1 MKPYA
6 KTGLHIVLI
15 AFVVLAVFP
24 FIWMFFTTFK
34 SISEIAKYPP
44 TFAPESY
51 TLRNYRRVF
60 ELLPVFNL
68 FFNSFLLSVLPA
80 VGSIVLGAVGGFIF
94 AKLEFKGRDLLFK
107 LLLIS
112 MIVPVET
119 RVIPLFLLVRK
130 LHLIDTYLA
139 AVFPSLMGPFSLFLM
154 RQHILQIPKDYLDAC
169 IVEGAT
175 FFQTL
180 KDIIFPL
187 VQPAAATVAIVSF
200 MWNWRQLLWHL
211 LILETPGKKTLEI
224 GMATFVTNVAG
235 AKDVDHGAYMAF
247 VTVSII
253 PVLIVFL
260 ALQKRFINSLVL
272 SGLKS

>member
-6 KTGLHIVLI
+6 KTALHILLI
-15 AFVVLAVFP
+15 ALAITAIFP
-24 FIWMFFTTFK
+24 FVWMFFTTFK
-34 SISEIAKYPP
+34 TIKEIARYPP
-44 TFAPESY
+44 TFVPDIL

-68 FFNSFLLSVLPA
+68 FLNSFMLSVLPA
-80 VGSIVLGAVGGFIF
+80 AGSIVLGAAGGFIF

-107 LLLIS
+107 LLLVS
-112 MIVPVET
+112 MIVPDET

-169 IVEGAT
+169 VIEGAS

-180 KDIIFPL
+180 KSVVFPL
-187 VQPAAATVAIVSF
+187 VRPAAATVAIVAF

-224 GMATFVTNVAG
+224 AMATFVTNLGG
-235 AKDVDHGAYMAF
+235 AMDIDHGAYMAF

-253 PVLIVFL
+253 PVLVVFL

-272 SGLKS
+272 SGLKG